1 MNPVDPMDQVGAVL
15 GIALLYFAFQAG
27 LGIALALVFYGRVKQ
42 SWGLSLAYIATLTTV
57 CAGLGYLLG
66 GWEPALGV
74 LIGSGAMLT
83 LASLDGLG
91 KWLRKP
97 PQK

>member
-42 SWGLSLAYIATLTTV
+42 SWGCRWPTSRPSRPSAPVSGTCSAAGSLP
-57 CAGLGYLLG
+57 
-66 GWEPALGV
+66 W
-74 LIGSGAMLT
+74 
-83 LASLDGLG
+83 AS
-91 KWLRKP
+91 
-97 PQK
+97 